1 MAYHAGLLTFWFLLN
16 PPMWCWSTNKDE
28 CIYQGEEGTQSFY
41 QDGDVILGGLF
52 PLHYSP
58 VSAVWSFQSKPPST
72 EYKYFGARA
81 LRWMRTMTFAVKEI
95 NQRQDLL
102 PNLSLGYHIRDSFD
116 EIPLSIKG
124 SLVLVNGQPETG
136 RRASCTDVH
145 RQPSLVIVG
154 DAASGVSMAVLRTL
168 TSFSVPVVSYFSSC
182 SCLSNKKDF
191 PTFMRTMPSDQFQIK
206 ALARLVHYFQWTWVG
221 LIGVESDYARF
232 AIQLF
237 LKESAKYNVCPA
249 YVHIYP
255 IVLTEEALRELMNTI
270 RASTATVI
278 VSFSAETDMRTV
290 LKECRRQNITHMQWI
305 ASEAWATSRSLWGDY
320 SDILQGTLGF
330 AIRKAEI
337 PNLGNYLREL
347 NTSSVQASDF
357 LTEFWEETFNCRVN
371 GSLNTHIHK
380 EEVQKREPCSGR
392 ESLDYVYTSYADVTQ
407 LRVTYNVYK
416 AVYLIAHALHDMS
429 TCVPGQGPFQN
440 GTCGSLNPLLPWQL
454 LSYMKRTNF
463 TVLGEDVRFD
473 ENGDPIASYDL
484 MNWHTANDGSL
495 QLVKVGF
502 YDASL
507 REDRDLVINESVIV
521 WHRGN
526 KAPVSVCSKSCLPG
540 SRKARRK
547 GEPICCFDCI
557 PCAEGEISNETDSVD
572 CLRCSKEMWPIQ
584 ARDQCIPKALEYL
597 SFQEPLGIV
606 LLAVSTF
613 GACLTAAVLC
623 TFVIYRKTPVIRAN
637 NMELSFLLLLFLCAC
652 FLIGLTFIGK
662 PSNWLCQIRYTAFG
676 ISFALCI
683 ACILAKTVV
692 VLMAFRATLPGSDVM
707 KWFGPAQQRS
717 SVLLCS
723 CIQALICIIW
733 LTSKPPS
740 AVYNTE
746 FMSATIIVECNV
758 GSEIGFWCVLG
769 YIGLLACMCFII
781 AFLARKLPDNFN
793 EAKFI
798 TFSLLIF
805 FAVWITFIPVY
816 VSTRGKYM
824 VAVHVFAILASAFGL
839 LLCIFAP
846 KCYVVLLKPDKNSKK
861 HMMKK

>member
-1 MAYHAGLLTFWFLLN
+1 MAHHARLLTFWLLLKL
-16 PPMWCWSTNKDE
+16 PMWCWSTNKDV
-28 CIYQGEEGTQSFY
+28 CIYQGEEGTHSFY

-58 VSAVWSFQSKPPST
+58 VSAMCFS
-72 EYKYFGARA
+72 ARA
-81 LRWMRTMTFAVKEI
+81 LRWMRTMTFAVMEI

-102 PNLSLGYHIRDSFD
+102 PNLSLGYHIRDSCD
-116 EIPLSIKG
+116 DIPVSVKG
-124 SLVLVNGQPETG
+124 SLLLVNGQPDTG
-136 RRASCTDVH
+136 RGAMLI
-145 RQPSLVIVG
+145 SL
-154 DAASGVSMAVLRTL
+154 LTL
-168 TSFSVPVVSYFSSC
+168 SFIISLQVSYFASC

-221 LIGVESDYARF
+221 VIGVESDYARF

-249 YVHIYP
+249 YVHFYP
-255 IVLTEEALRELMNTI
+255 VALTREALKELMDTI
-270 RASTATVI
+270 QTSTATVI
-278 VSFSAETDMRTV
+278 LNFSGESELQTI
-290 LKECRRQNITHMQWI
+290 LKECRQQNITHMQWI
-305 ASEAWATSRSLWGDY
+305 ASEAWATAKALWGDY
-320 SDILQGTLGF
+320 SNILQGTLGF
-330 AIRKAEI
+330 
-337 PNLGNYLREL
+337 
-347 NTSSVQASDF
+347 
-357 LTEFWEETFNCRVN
+357 VN

-380 EEVQKREPCSGR
+380 EEAQKRGPCSGR
-392 ESLDYVYTSYADVTQ
+392 ESLDNVYTSYADVTQ
-407 LRVTYNVYK
+407 LRVSYNVYK
-416 AVYLIAHALHDMS
+416 AVYLIAHALHEMS

-440 GTCGSLNPLLPWQL
+440 RTCGSLNPFLPWQL

-463 TVLGEDVRFD
+463 TTLGEDVRFD

-484 MNWHTANDGSL
+484 MNWQVANDGSL
-495 QLVKVGF
+495 QLAKVGF

-507 REDRDLVINESVIV
+507 REDRDLVINESVIM

-526 KAPVSVCSKSCLPG
+526 KVCAPVSVCSKSCLPG

-557 PCAEGEISNETDSVD
+557 PCAEGEISNETGVKLTLFDISSCFVK
-572 CLRCSKEMWPIQ
+572 LYILWS
-584 ARDQCIPKALEYL
+584 
-597 SFQEPLGIV
+597 
-606 LLAVSTF
+606 VSTF

-623 TFVIYRKTPVIRAN
+623 IFVMYRKTPVIRAN

-717 SVLLCS
+717 SVILCS

-733 LTSKPPS
+733 LTSSPPS

-758 GSEIGFWCVLG
+758 GSEMGFWCVLG

-798 TFSLLIF
+798 TFSMLIF

-846 KCYVVLLKPDKNSKK
+846 KCYVVLLRPDKNSKK
-861 HMMKK
+861 HMMRK